1 MHVRLLSVLLL
12 PFPRHASF
20 SSSHYH
26 CCCCCCCCSC
36 VLMVLLGCRQA
47 WCVTLSAPPAHLLAA
62 ELLYPALHAQALVLF
77 TLAFLLNSVSTW
89 PSSNS
94 SSPWPSS
101 SIQFHPGLPPQFS
114 FTLAFLPFIFTLA
127 FLLNSVSPWPSSNS
141 SSPWPSSSIQF
152 HLGQGKDELWRK
164 AKVKLN

>member
-101 SIQFHPGLPPQFS
+101 SIHLHPGVPPQFNFTLPSSSIHLHPGLPPQ
-114 FTLAFLPFIFTLA
+114 FIFTLA
-127 FLLNSVSPWPSSNS
+127 FLLNLVSPWPSSNS
-141 SSPWPSSSIQF
+141 SLPCHAAEPLLCPHNQ
-152 HLGQGKDELWRK
+152 L
-164 AKVKLN
+164 